1 MSSTSFGVKVRLTKL
16 PSAAILKVNRRALI
30 LNLTL
35 NVLRS
40 PNSNRAVTKIR
51 VKLGQAEAEVEADPE
66 HLREAIDL
74 VPELAAKLPKQ
85 GRDQS
90 ELRTPSMGSGSE
102 TEPLPFSAR
111 LPFIELEKGDSLADV
126 IGKFFS
132 GPWGRERRKLSD
144 VREALQSYGLNYPK
158 QSVAVALL
166 RLAKTTKL
174 RRFKAEDGE
183 YVYTS
188 AMTLPSAPLQAES
201 LTLEETTPTESS

>member
-1 MSSTSFGVKVRLTKL
+1 M
-16 PSAAILKVNRRALI
+16 
-30 LNLTL
+30 
-35 NVLRS
+35 
-40 PNSNRAVTKIR
+40 TKIR
-51 VKLGQAEAEVEADPE
+51 VRLGGTEAEVEADPE

-85 GRDQS
+85 GRNGTDVPDRMSLPSGEPSQS
-90 ELRTPSMGSGSE
+90 AQTAEVPVVS
-102 TEPLPFSAR
+102 
-111 LPFIELEKGDSLADV
+111 LEKGDSLADV

-132 GPWGRERRKLSD
+132 APWGRERRKLSD

-183 YVYTS
+183 FVYTS
-188 AMTLPSAPLQAES
+188 GTTLPSLHQAQEESVPDELAAAES
-201 LTLEETTPTESS
+201 A

>member
-1 MSSTSFGVKVRLTKL
+1 M
-16 PSAAILKVNRRALI
+16 
-30 LNLTL
+30 
-35 NVLRS
+35 
-40 PNSNRAVTKIR
+40 TKIR
-51 VKLGQAEAEVEADPE
+51 VRLGGTEAEVEADPE

-85 GRDQS
+85 GRNGTDAPDRISLPSGDPSQS
-90 ELRTPSMGSGSE
+90 AQTAEVPVVS
-102 TEPLPFSAR
+102 
-111 LPFIELEKGDSLADV
+111 LEKGDSLADV

-132 GPWGRERRKLSD
+132 APWGRERRKLSD

-183 YVYTS
+183 FVYTS
-188 AMTLPSAPLQAES
+188 GTTLPSLHQAQEESVPDELAAAES
-201 LTLEETTPTESS
+201 A